1 MGGFFGKA
9 VRVMVLAGAA
19 ALFAATVAVA
29 AVNPATTAE
38 TGDETSVPFGWVDFC
53 ARYAD
58 ACVEENQ
65 APQDIDLTPSALRR
79 IARINAQVNRS
90 IEPVTDLDQFGV
102 IDRWDLPAEG
112 RGDCEDYALLKRM
125 KLIEAGFP
133 RAALLLTVVKQSN
146 GEGHSILTIKTN
158 RGDYVLDNLSD
169 GVKPWAEAPYRFVK
183 RQSQENENIWVA
195 IAPEDA
201 GRRFVAQ

>member
-1 MGGFFGKA
+1 MFGFFGKS
-9 VRVMVLAGAA
+9 VRVMVLAGVVMLAA
-19 ALFAATVAVA
+19 AGVAAA

-38 TGDETSVPFGWVDFC
+38 TGDETSIPFGWVDFC
-53 ARYAD
+53 ARYAGE
-58 ACVEENQ
+58 CVEENQ
-65 APQDIDLTPSALRR
+65 EPQDIELTPSALRR
-79 IARINAQVNRS
+79 ITKINAQVNRS
-90 IEPVTDLDQFGV
+90 IEPITDLDQFGV

-112 RGDCEDYALLKRM
+112 RGDCEDYALLKRR

-158 RGDYVLDNLSD
+158 HGDYVLDNLSD
-169 GVKPWAEAPYRFVK
+169 TVKPWAEAPYRFVK

-195 IAPEDA
+195 IAPMDA
-201 GRRFVAQ
+201 GRGFASR

>member
-1 MGGFFGKA
+1 MFGFFGKS
-9 VRVMVLAGAA
+9 VRVMVLAGVVMLAA
-19 ALFAATVAVA
+19 AGVAAA

-38 TGDETSVPFGWVDFC
+38 TGDETSIPFGWVDFC

-58 ACVEENQ
+58 ECVEENQ
-65 APQDIDLTPSALRR
+65 EPQDIELTPAALRR
-79 IARINAQVNRS
+79 ITKINAQVNRS
-90 IEPVTDLDQFGV
+90 IEPITDLDQFGV

-112 RGDCEDYALLKRM
+112 RGDCEDYALLKRR

-169 GVKPWAEAPYRFVK
+169 AVKPWAEAPYRFVK

-195 IAPEDA
+195 IAPVDA
-201 GRRFVAQ
+201 GRGFASR

>member
-1 MGGFFGKA
+1 MFGFFGKS
-9 VRVMVLAGAA
+9 VRVTVLAGVVMLAA
-19 ALFAATVAVA
+19 AGVAAA

-38 TGDETSVPFGWVDFC
+38 TGDETSIPFGWVDFC
-53 ARYAD
+53 ARYAGE
-58 ACVEENQ
+58 CVEENQ
-65 APQDIDLTPSALRR
+65 EPQDIELTPSALRR
-79 IARINAQVNRS
+79 ITKINAQVNRS
-90 IEPVTDLDQFGV
+90 IEPITDLDQFGV

-112 RGDCEDYALLKRM
+112 RGDCEDYALLKRR

-158 RGDYVLDNLSD
+158 HGDYVLDNLSD
-169 GVKPWAEAPYRFVK
+169 TVKPWAEAPYRFVK

-195 IAPEDA
+195 IAPMDA
-201 GRRFVAQ
+201 GRGFASR